1 MPGSGFEP
9 LPLICV
15 TENSLSV
22 LKLFQYAPCGD
33 VAEGEGWS
41 SPHKIGVIPLFFKR
55 LRGGRA
61 NRQPRAQ
68 CRSPDLFGGCGP
80 NPVHAKN
87 KGEGFAPLAARPR
100 RSKAHFASP
109 SDYRGYASMPAPPLP
124 THLLRIRMG
133 ALKKAHRAVQF
144 APFPLVPLLLT
155 RKPLALLRALPSC
168 VTAAGCLR
176 KRASLARG
184 GRSRLHPRIPLLF
197 GKRERG
203 AGNACSPF
211 PLAEGEGFEPPE
223 AFTSIGGRRGIRTPG
238 GFHLNGFQ
246 DRRDRPLRHPSV
258 SAASK
263 GSRFLLFWAP
273 SRPFLGGA
281 PAFRVCSQAAPGFR
295 SPLLGGAP
303 HSNPSQPA
311 PRRRPAFKPVPSL
324 NDVRRGR
331 RAPKCL
337 RPSAYR

>member
-1 MPGSGFEP
+1 MIFAAQDRRHPP
-9 LPLICV
+9 
-15 TENSLSV
+15 
-22 LKLFQYAPCGD
+22 LFQAARWLRGR
-33 VAEGEGWS
+33 
-41 SPHKIGVIPLFFKR
+41 KR
-55 LRGGRA
+55 TLLRAMPSCATAAGCFRKRASLARGGRA

-223 AFTSIGGRRGIRTPG
+223 AFTSTVFKTAAI
-238 GFHLNGFQ
+238 
-246 DRRDRPLRHPSV
+246 DRSAILPYRPP
-258 SAASK
+258 
-263 GSRFLLFWAP
+263 
-273 SRPFLGGA
+273 
-281 PAFRVCSQAAPGFR
+281 
-295 SPLLGGAP
+295 
-303 HSNPSQPA
+303 
-311 PRRRPAFKPVPSL
+311 
-324 NDVRRGR
+324 
-331 RAPKCL
+331 
-337 RPSAYR
+337 

>member
-1 MPGSGFEP
+1 MPSCATAAGCFRKRA
-9 LPLICV
+9 
-15 TENSLSV
+15 SL
-22 LKLFQYAPCGD
+22 A
-33 VAEGEGWS
+33 
-41 SPHKIGVIPLFFKR
+41 
-55 LRGGRA
+55 RGGRA

-211 PLAEGEGFEPPE
+211 PLAEGEGF
-223 AFTSIGGRRGIRTPG
+223 GGRRGIRTPG

-258 SAASK
+258 SAAAK
-263 GSRFLLFWAP
+263 GSRFLLFEGISSP
-273 SRPFLGGA
+273 VLRKRPLTNYVPKRR
-281 PAFRVCSQAAPGFR
+281 PAFGARSQAAPGFR

-303 HSNPSQPA
+303 PCTRPFSQRCAPRKKSAKVPA
-311 PRRRPAFKPVPSL
+311 PECVPMTF
-324 NDVRRGR
+324 
-331 RAPKCL
+331 PT
-337 RPSAYR
+337 

>member
-1 MPGSGFEP
+1 MPSCATAAECFRKRA
-9 LPLICV
+9 
-15 TENSLSV
+15 SL
-22 LKLFQYAPCGD
+22 A
-33 VAEGEGWS
+33 
-41 SPHKIGVIPLFFKR
+41 
-55 LRGGRA
+55 RGGRA
-61 NRQPRAQ
+61 NRQPREQ
-68 CRSPDLFGGCGP
+68 CRSSDLFGGCGS

-144 APFPLVPLLLT
+144 APFSLVPVLLV

-184 GRSRLHPRIPLLF
+184 GRSRLHPRIPLF
-197 GKRERG
+197 IR
-203 AGNACSPF
+203 S
-211 PLAEGEGFEPPE
+211 AETGSRQCLLPV
-223 AFTSIGGRRGIRTPG
+223 SVGGRRGIRTPG

-258 SAASK
+258 SVALK
-263 GSRFLLFWAP
+263 GSRFLLFEGAFP
-273 SRPFLGGA
+273 PF
-281 PAFRVCSQAAPGFR
+281 
-295 SPLLGGAP
+295 
-303 HSNPSQPA
+303 
-311 PRRRPAFKPVPSL
+311 PRRRPRFQNSVPQWRQAFKFPFSAAPPLSELHSPAAPRVQSPFSQRCAPRKKSAKVP
-324 NDVRRGR
+324 
-331 RAPKCL
+331 APECV
-337 RPSAYR
+337 PMTFPT